1 MRILTTKQSRFLDQI
16 SMDEHGIPGVDLM
29 GAAGEAI
36 AREAISMLA
45 EIHDPKIIILCGKGN
60 NGGDGFAAA
69 VHLAEYNVQ
78 LYSMIN
84 ENEIKDDSA
93 HFHQQCQ
100 EMAIPIE
107 YDSDISSVTKCNLVI
122 DAILGTGLKG
132 ELKQNISHWTQWINN
147 QKCPVLSVDC
157 PTGLDGNKG
166 SVSQHSVEATTTVT
180 MGYSKI
186 GLHLKKGPEF
196 SGKINVVDIGFPDVV
211 DDLDGI
217 HWSTFEQIRL
227 MDGLRKVSIDTYKH
241 KQGKVLI
248 VAGSK
253 GMTGA
258 AVLSTFGALRS
269 GAGLTVT
276 CAPDSIEDIYEKT
289 IIEGMTLGCSDDGSG
304 YFIEE
309 SYENISS
316 KFDWCDAI
324 IIGPGLG
331 DNEATLRLAEKVML
345 SSTVPL
351 VIDAD
356 ALRVFDGKTELF
368 EQINV
373 PFIITPHE
381 GEFCRL
387 LAITHDEFDSGF
399 QIVVE
404 DFMESFPGVL
414 VLKNAPTITLFMDNA
429 VVNTSGNPGMA
440 TAGMG
445 DVLSGIIGTLVSQG
459 VDIFTAAQ
467 TGVNIHGL
475 TADKMAE
482 TKGHRGLIASDLLDE
497 LPGIL
502 REIE

>member
-1 MRILTTKQSRFLDQI
+1 MKLLTTKQSRLLDRI

-29 GAAGEAI
+29 GAAGKAI
-36 AREAISMLA
+36 ASEAISMLA
-45 EIHDPKIIILCGKGN
+45 EIHDPRIIILCGKGN

-69 VHLAEYNVQ
+69 IHLTDYNIH
-78 LYSMIN
+78 LYSIID
-84 ENEIKDDSA
+84 ENEIIDDAA

-100 EMAIPIE
+100 EMGVPVE
-107 YDSDISSVTKCNLVI
+107 YDSDISFNGKCDLII
-122 DAILGTGLKG
+122 DAILGTGIKG
-132 ELKQNISHWTQWINN
+132 ELKENISKWTQWINN
-147 QKCPVLSVDC
+147 QNCPVLSVDC
-157 PTGLDGNKG
+157 PTGLNGNNG
-166 SVSQHSVEATTTVT
+166 SVSRHTVKASTTVT
-180 MGYSKI
+180 MGFSKL
-186 GLHLKKGPEF
+186 GLYLKHGPEF
-196 SGKINVVDIGFPDVV
+196 SGKINVVDIGFPDVA
-211 DDLDGI
+211 DDLEGF

-227 MDGLRKVSIDTYKH
+227 MDGLPKVSIDTYKH
-241 KQGKVLI
+241 NQGKVLI
-248 VAGSK
+248 VAGSR

-276 CAPDSIEDIYEKT
+276 CAPASIEDIYEKT
-289 IIEGMTLGCSDDGSG
+289 IIEGMTLGCYDNG
-304 YFIEE
+304 YGYLIEE
-309 SYENISS
+309 SYEKISS
-316 KFDWCDAI
+316 KFDWCDTI

-331 DNEATLRLAEKVML
+331 DNEATTRLAEKVML
-345 SSTVPL
+345 NSPKPL

-356 ALRVFDGKTELF
+356 ALRVFDRKTELF
-368 EQINV
+368 EHIKA

-387 LAITHDEFDSGF
+387 LNITRDIYNDEFPTV
-399 QIVVE
+399 IE
-404 DFMESFPGVL
+404 DFMKSFPGVL

-445 DVLSGIIGTLVSQG
+445 DVLTGIIGTLISQG

-475 TADKMAE
+475 TADRIAE
-482 TKGHRGLIASDLLDE
+482 TKGHRGLIASDLLNE